1 MFLSFFISLSNEF
14 ARTSRH
20 VFLLYDK
27 KILIATFYDS
37 TFCQENH
44 NNNIEYMERF
54 VGIMEHCNGI
64 MHTVKPGDTLYSIS
78 IEHKVPLARL
88 LQVNP
93 YVDVYNL
100 QVGETICVP
109 VKTGFV
115 GTTLPPSV
123 EKPSESTG
131 ENTGETEN
139 DGEDTDK
146 TTPSEEMMWEYTT
159 RKGDTLEGVLGL
171 ESIPLMS
178 GITIR
183 LPKNQ

>member
-1 MFLSFFISLSNEF
+1 
-14 ARTSRH
+14 
-20 VFLLYDK
+20 
-27 KILIATFYDS
+27 
-37 TFCQENH
+37 
-44 NNNIEYMERF
+44 
-54 VGIMEHCNGI
+54 
-64 MHTVKPGDTLYSIS
+64 
-78 IEHKVPLARL
+78 
-88 LQVNP
+88 
-93 YVDVYNL
+93 VYNL

-115 GTTLPPSV
+115 GTFPPSV